1 MHARYRGPVNG
12 NRSSSMGVGAS
23 PERFARGG
31 GEYRN
36 YSRGRGQS
44 KQFGL
49 PHGNEIFM
57 EAGRLAAEYLVSKG
71 VLHPSALAGKYQN
84 GSLKNSVG
92 EFQGFRSH
100 EADFMGVP
108 VEGRISAIPRLGSAA
123 ADVGHGRKRFPEE
136 YNSMSSR
143 SFVRE
148 SRRNENA
155 RNYGS
160 EFDRELGRVGSW
172 NRVRNSPDVDA
183 QDNAF
188 SGNRAEQKV
197 AKNSDAVLQSSPPRK
212 IDPVIESSGDSLID
226 SDSAGQNKAGD
237 DAGKKASPI
246 RIEINL
252 PLEDERQHTEKCI
265 EMETSKI
272 EVDQVAVSNDYC
284 DLETKSAKEDIEVE
298 PCTEEHMHTSK
309 STEEHTQ
316 MTKSSNNLL
325 SVWRFEHVP
334 KKTRSS
340 LANRVLKVFDNAVIK
355 DENAREME
363 LPKDTQMHSE
373 LNHVDVSA
381 GVISSPHSHDAR
393 NLDSGKSEPL
403 DLEEESRSSQVIK
416 QVNETDSSSLGDSMV
431 IKEDETIVELRGFE
445 SCNSINLERGEK
457 RALEHDDDCIGR
469 TKKPRE
475 LVSSM
480 CSLSDAILYHSSS
493 MEDWSNSQEP
503 GTSHGEGVLL
513 SLDEK
518 KLVDIPLVTKS
529 DVESG
534 TDFTGKQLFPGSL
547 KTCDL
552 NLLEASV
559 VNETQNADPVNIF
572 PGITGSVKEEAP
584 VDIDLTMSSNC
595 NTASQYAKSAFDHID
610 IEVIDLD
617 NDSEQEDKALNNPD
631 TRSEVVFTGSDG
643 FSNNPHGTNDT
654 TDVQDGYGLMIS
666 ELLGD
671 DIPRCSSVPENMNSF
686 HNDMGPHN
694 GEGVLG
700 DDDSIYMSLGEIP
713 ISFLTAWE
721 QQTQEFGKPF

>member
-1 MHARYRGPVNG
+1 
-12 NRSSSMGVGAS
+12 
-23 PERFARGG
+23 
-31 GEYRN
+31 
-36 YSRGRGQS
+36 
-44 KQFGL
+44 
-49 PHGNEIFM
+49 M

-71 VLHPSALAGKYQN
+71 VLHPSALSGKYQN
-84 GSLKNSVG
+84 GSLRNPVG
-92 EFQGFRSH
+92 EFQGFRSQ

-108 VEGRISAIPRLGSAA
+108 MEGRISALPHLGSAA
-123 ADVGHGRKRFPEE
+123 GDVGHGRKRFPEE
-136 YNSMSSR
+136 YNSMGSR

-148 SRRNENA
+148 SRRNETVK
-155 RNYGS
+155 NYGS
-160 EFDRELGRVGSW
+160 EFNRELGRVGSW

-188 SGNRAEQKV
+188 SGNRDEQRV
-197 AKNSDAVLQSSPPRK
+197 AKNSDVVLQNSPPRK
-212 IDPVIESSGDSLID
+212 IDPEIDSSVDSLID
-226 SDSAGQNKAGD
+226 SEPAGQNKAGD

-246 RIEINL
+246 STETNL
-252 PLEDERQHTEKCI
+252 PSEDELQHTEKCI
-265 EMETSKI
+265 EMEASKI
-272 EVDQVAVSNDYC
+272 EVDQVDVSNDNG
-284 DLETKSAKEDIEVE
+284 DLETKAAKENIEVK
-298 PCTEEHMHTSK
+298 PCTEEHTHTI
-309 STEEHTQ
+309 
-316 MTKSSNNLL
+316 KSSNNLL

-355 DENAREME
+355 DENTREME
-363 LPKDTQMHSE
+363 LPKDTQMYSE

-403 DLEEESRSSQVIK
+403 DLEEESRCSQVIK

-431 IKEDETIVELRGFE
+431 IKEDETIVELPGFE
-445 SCNSINLERGEK
+445 SCSSINLERGEK
-457 RALEHDDDCIGR
+457 RALEHDDDCTGR
-469 TKKPRE
+469 AKKPRE
-475 LVSSM
+475 LVSST
-480 CSLSDAILYHSSS
+480 CSLSDGILYHSNS
-493 MEDWSNSQEP
+493 MEDWPNSQEP
-503 GTSHGEGVLL
+503 GTSHGEGVML

-518 KLVDIPLVTKS
+518 KLVDIPLITKS
-529 DVESG
+529 DVEPG

-559 VNETQNADPVNIF
+559 VNETQNADPVDII

-595 NTASQYAKSAFDHID
+595 NTARQYAKSAFDHIG

-617 NDSEQEDKALNNPD
+617 NDSEQEDKALNNLE

-643 FSNNPHGTNDT
+643 FSNNPHGTDVT
-654 TDVQDGYGLMIS
+654 PDVQDGYGLMIS
-666 ELLGD
+666 ELLGT
-671 DIPRCSSVPENMNSF
+671 DIPSCSSVPENMNSF
-686 HNDMGPHN
+686 HNDMGLHN

>member
-12 NRSSSMGVGAS
+12 NRSSSMGVGGVGAS
-23 PERFARGG
+23 PERFARGR

-36 YSRGRGQS
+36 FSRVDFGRGQS

-71 VLHPSALAGKYQN
+71 ALHPSALSGKYQN
-84 GSLKNSVG
+84 GSLRNPVG
-92 EFQGFRSH
+92 EFQGFRSQ

-108 VEGRISAIPRLGSAA
+108 VEGRISALTHFGSAA
-123 ADVGHGRKRFPEE
+123 GDVGHGRKRFPEE
-136 YNSMSSR
+136 YNSMGSR
-143 SFVRE
+143 NFVRE
-148 SRRNENA
+148 SRRNETFK
-155 RNYGS
+155 NYGS
-160 EFDRELGRVGSW
+160 EFNRELGRVGSW

-188 SGNRAEQKV
+188 SGNRDEQKV
-197 AKNSDAVLQSSPPRK
+197 AKNSDAVLQNSPPRK
-212 IDPVIESSGDSLID
+212 IDPEIESSGDSLID
-226 SDSAGQNKAGD
+226 SEPAGQNKAGD

-246 RIEINL
+246 STETNL
-252 PLEDERQHTEKCI
+252 PSEDELQHTEKCI
-265 EMETSKI
+265 EMEASKI
-272 EVDQVAVSNDYC
+272 EVDQVDVSNDNG
-284 DLETKSAKEDIEVE
+284 DLETKAAKENIEVK
-298 PCTEEHMHTSK
+298 PCTEEHTHTI
-309 STEEHTQ
+309 
-316 MTKSSNNLL
+316 KSSNNLL

-355 DENAREME
+355 DENTREME

-403 DLEEESRSSQVIK
+403 DLEEESRCSQVIK

-431 IKEDETIVELRGFE
+431 IKEDETIVELPGFE
-445 SCNSINLERGEK
+445 SCSSINLERGEK
-457 RALEHDDDCIGR
+457 RALEHDDDCTGR

-475 LVSSM
+475 LVSST
-480 CSLSDAILYHSSS
+480 CSLSDGILYHSNS
-493 MEDWSNSQEP
+493 MEDWPNSQEP
-503 GTSHGEGVLL
+503 GTSHGEGVML

-518 KLVDIPLVTKS
+518 KLVDIPLITKS
-529 DVESG
+529 DVEPG

-547 KTCDL
+547 KTCDP

-559 VNETQNADPVNIF
+559 VNETQNADPVDIF

-595 NTASQYAKSAFDHID
+595 NTARQYAKSSFDHID

-617 NDSEQEDKALNNPD
+617 NDSEQEDKALNNLE
-631 TRSEVVFTGSDG
+631 TRSEVVFTGSDD
-643 FSNNPHGTNDT
+643 FSNNPHGTDDT
-654 TDVQDGYGLMIS
+654 PDVQDGYGLMIS
-666 ELLGD
+666 ELLGN
-671 DIPRCSSVPENMNSF
+671 DIPSCSSVPENMNSF
-686 HNDMGPHN
+686 HNDMGLHN